1 MKIRKCP
8 CCDEKISLKDFFK
21 EILFTKKYISFVEK
35 EKGLICQKCNKSI
48 LSAERKAS
56 IGIFILPISMIPL
69 MIIGFD
75 NDASSLQDH
84 ILNFS
89 IGFLLSFILLLTMLY
104 RKYNN
109 VDFICKDESSDEFES
124 YSIHG

>member
-8 CCDEKISLKDFFK
+8 CCDEKISLKYFFK
-21 EILFTKKYISFVEK
+21 KILFTKKHISFIEK

-56 IGIFILPISMIPL
+56 IGIFIIPISMIPL
-69 MIIGFD
+69 MIIGFG
-75 NDASSLQDH
+75 NDAPSLQDH

-89 IGFLLSFILLLTMLY
+89 VGFLLSFMLLLMMLY
-104 RKYNN
+104 RKYND
-109 VDFICKDESSDEFES
+109 VDFICKNKSSDEFES